1 MEEVHRVG
9 VATVL
14 TTDADLESGP
24 CLAAFLDSDLHQTPD
39 TLTVQGLERRDTED
53 ALVQVAREERR
64 LHVVAREAPGGLG
77 QVVGAEG
84 EELRG
89 LGDRPCGQRRPGQL
103 DHGADQMRDV
113 HPGGGMNL
121 LGYHLDPVSYT
132 HL

>member
-39 TLTVQGLERRDTED
+39 TLTVQRLERRDTED

-77 QVVGAEG
+77 QVVGGEG
-84 EELRG
+84 EENPG
-89 LGDRPCGQRRPGQL
+89 HGGRPPAQRPTAQRAQ
-103 DHGADQMRDV
+103 
-113 HPGGGMNL
+113 N
-121 LGYHLDPVSYT
+121 
-132 HL
+132 